1 MALKSILLKLLVVV
15 TVFTTCN
22 AWRMHLDKDKFDL
35 SMGDVLE
42 VKFNVTGN
50 MDE

>member
-1 MALKSILLKLLVVV
+1 MKLLVVV

-35 SMGDVLE
+35 SMDEVLE
-42 VKFNVTGN
+42 VKFNITGN
-50 MDE
+50 MYE